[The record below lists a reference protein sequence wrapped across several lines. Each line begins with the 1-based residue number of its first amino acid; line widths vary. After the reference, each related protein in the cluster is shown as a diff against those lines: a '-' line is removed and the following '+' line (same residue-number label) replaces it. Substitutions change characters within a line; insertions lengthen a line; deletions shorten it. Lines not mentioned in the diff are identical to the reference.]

1 MAKAKSKAKKP
12 APKGAKPAKAS
23 RSKADPSPFVLTAA
37 DAVLNGF
44 SKSDQ
49 FEGDDKIPAF
59 TFRVEGVRW
68 LKPQVDAYFG
78 PYTWSAWFNTDA
90 ATKLE
95 EPMPFWQRR
104 KKGDFKVDDKFQI
117 GLVDIKGRNATFKF
131 RPTDHKSDD
140 GETPAATISKL
151 SFRPQ
156 PGGIVLV
163 GFALTVRPKLDASI
177 ADLIDNQYGHVK
189 LTLSDI
195 TAGEARSKQGELALP
210 PAQSDN
216 AESQLAH

>member
-1 MAKAKSKAKKP
+1 MAKAKGKPKKS
-12 APKGAKPAKAS
+12 AKATKAP
-23 RSKADPSPFVLTAA
+23 RPPRTKADPSPFVLTAA

-49 FEGDDKIPAF
+49 FEGDDKVPAF

-68 LKPQVDAYFG
+68 LKAQIDAYFG
-78 PYTWSAWFNTDA
+78 PYTWSAWFNSDA

-104 KKGDFKVDDKFQI
+104 KKGDFKVDDKFHV
-117 GLVDIKGRNATFKF
+117 GLVDIKGRNTTFKF
-131 RPTDHKSDD
+131 RPTDHESDD
-140 GETPAATISKL
+140 GETPAAKISKL

-163 GFALTVRPKLDASI
+163 AFGLTVRPKLDASI

-189 LTLSDI
+189 LTLGNI
-195 TAGEARSKQGELALP
+195 TADQEKSKQGELALP
-210 PAQSDN
+210 PSPSDGEAQS
-216 AESQLAH
+216 LAH